1 MGRPAR
7 GGKAVARRAAR
18 LLRLARRLV
27 AYDPGPP
34 RTHAELT
41 NAAASVVWLARFFYL
56 FVTYYIFAFGGF
68 IAIVRRPPSGPQW
81 PVALLLDAFGGG
93 WVEYAPFIAMCAAL
107 LALLAAVL
115 PGALVL
121 RLGVFLGVFALAAL
135 RNSYGAI
142 NHEHYIV
149 VYASFALL
157 FLPSRIGW
165 GGPRIGK
172 GVDRGGRIS
181 RADTLALLR
190 VFWLTQALALLPYT
204 LSGYWKIRHS
214 GLELFSGDAM
224 ARLLLDRIAN
234 QAADIPPLLPLV
246 VANGYIAQGLLLGA
260 VYMQI
265 FALFAL
271 FRPHLHRPVGIG
283 LILFHFGTGWLLNI
297 PFEAHVVV
305 NGLFLLFSPLA
316 PKRFSALE
324 LARSLPLAG
333 EAVRVGAW
341 AWRWAATWRSMR
353 EESDE

>member
-7 GGKAVARRAAR
+7 GGKAVARQAAR
-18 LLRLARRLV
+18 LSRLARRLI

-68 IAIVRRPPSGPQW
+68 TAIVRRPPSGPQW

-93 WVEYAPFIAMCAAL
+93 WVEYAPFIAMCAAVM
-107 LALLAAVL
+107 ALLAAAL

-121 RLGVFLGVFALAAL
+121 RLGVFFGVFILAAL

-142 NHEHYIV
+142 NHEHYII

-157 FLPSRIGW
+157 FLPPRIGW
-165 GGPRIGK
+165 GVGK
-172 GVDRGGRIS
+172 GVGKVGRIS
-181 RADTLALLR
+181 RTNMLTLLR

-214 GLELFSGDAM
+214 GLDLFSGDAM

-246 VANGYIAQGLLLGA
+246 VANDYIAQALLLGA

-305 NGLFLLFSPLA
+305 NGLFLVFSPLA
-316 PKRFSALE
+316 PRGFSGREFVGAL
-324 LARSLPLAG
+324 PGVG
-333 EAVRVGAW
+333 EVVRVIGWVVAW
-341 AWRWAATWRSMR
+341 LGRRR
-353 EESDE
+353 

>member
-7 GGKAVARRAAR
+7 GGIAVARRAAR
-18 LLRLARRLV
+18 LLRLARRLI

-56 FVTYYIFAFGGF
+56 FVTYYVFAFGGF
-68 IAIVRRPPSGPQW
+68 TAIVRRPPSSPQW

-115 PGALVL
+115 PSVFAL
-121 RLGVFLGVFALAAL
+121 RFGVFLGVFLLAAL

-157 FLPSRIGW
+157 FLPPRIGW
-165 GGPRIGK
+165 GVMP
-172 GVDRGGRIS
+172 S
-181 RADTLALLR
+181 RADALAILR

-204 LSGYWKIRHS
+204 LSGHWKIRNS

-224 ARLLLDRIAN
+224 TRLLLDRIAN
-234 QAADIPPLLPLV
+234 QAADIPLLLPLV
-246 VANGYIAQGLLLGA
+246 VSNGYIAQALLLGA
-260 VYMQI
+260 VYTQI

-271 FRPHLHRPVGIG
+271 FRPHLHRPVGIA

-305 NGLFLLFSPLA
+305 NGLFLVFSPLA
-316 PKRFSALE
+316 PRGFSARE
-324 LARSLPLAG
+324 FVGALPLVG
-333 EAVRVGAW
+333 EAARAGAW
-341 AWRWAATWRSMR
+341 VWGWVVGRRGRR
-353 EESDE
+353 EESEE

>member
-18 LLRLARRLV
+18 LSRLARRLIS
-27 AYDPGPP
+27 YDPGPP
-34 RTHAELT
+34 RTHAELAR
-41 NAAASVVWLARFFYL
+41 AAVGVGWLARFFYL

-107 LALLAAVL
+107 LALLAAAL
-115 PGALVL
+115 PGVFAL
-121 RLGVFLGVFALAAL
+121 RLGVFLGVFVLAAL

-157 FLPSRIGW
+157 FLPPRIGW
-165 GGPRIGK
+165 GVGK

-181 RADTLALLR
+181 RADALALLR

-246 VANGYIAQGLLLGA
+246 VANGYIAQALLLGA

-305 NGLFLLFSPLA
+305 NGLFLVFSPLA
-316 PKRFSALE
+316 PRGFSGRGLG
-324 LARSLPLAG
+324 RSLPLVGDGIRAG
-333 EAVRVGAW
+333 GG
-341 AWRWAATWRSMR
+341 AWRWAATQRGRRDES
-353 EESDE
+353 EE

>member
-1 MGRPAR
+1 MGRRAR

-18 LLRLARRLV
+18 LLRLARRGI

-34 RTHAELT
+34 RTHAEIAR
-41 NAAASVVWLARFFYL
+41 AAVGVGWLARFFYL
-56 FVTYYIFAFGGF
+56 FVTYYVFAFEGF
-68 IAIVRRPPSGPQW
+68 TYVVRRPPSSPQW

-93 WVEYAPFIAMCAAL
+93 WVEFAPFIAMCVAL
-107 LALLAAVL
+107 LGLLASVL
-115 PGALVL
+115 PGALAL
-121 RLGVFLGVFALAAL
+121 RLGVFLGVFILAAL

-157 FLPSRIGW
+157 FLPPRIGW
-165 GGPRIGK
+165 GIG
-172 GVDRGGRIS
+172 GGGRLA
-181 RADTLALLR
+181 RADTLAILR
-190 VFWLTQALALLPYT
+190 AFWLTQALALLPYA

-214 GLELFSGDAM
+214 GPELFNGDAM

-246 VANGYIAQGLLLGA
+246 VANDYIAQALLLGA

-271 FRPHLHRPVGIG
+271 FRPHLHRPVGVG

-305 NGLFLLFSPLA
+305 NGLFLVFSPFA
-316 PKRFSALE
+316 PRGFSGWGFVGAL
-324 LARSLPLAG
+324 PVVG
-333 EAVRVGAW
+333 EALRAGAW
-341 AWRWAATWRSMR
+341 VWGWAARR
-353 EESDE
+353 RGR

>member
-18 LLRLARRLV
+18 LLRLARRLIS
-27 AYDPGPP
+27 YDPGPP

-41 NAAASVVWLARFFYL
+41 RAAVGVGWLARFFYL

-93 WVEYAPFIAMCAAL
+93 WVEYAPFIAMGVALAAL
-107 LALLAAVL
+107 LAAAL
-115 PGALVL
+115 PGVFAL

-157 FLPSRIGW
+157 FLPPGIGW
-165 GGPRIGK
+165 RVGK
-172 GVDRGGRIS
+172 GNRIS

-214 GLELFSGDAM
+214 GLDLFSGDAM

-246 VANGYIAQGLLLGA
+246 VANGYIAQALLLGA

-271 FRPHLHRPVGIG
+271 FRPHLHRPVGMG

-316 PKRFSALE
+316 PQGFSALE
-324 LARSLPLAG
+324 LTRSLPLAG
-333 EAVRVGAW
+333 EALRAGAW
-341 AWRWAATWRSMR
+341 VWAVRRRGRR
-353 EESDE
+353 EESEE

>member
-7 GGKAVARRAAR
+7 VGKAVARRAAS
-18 LLRLARRLV
+18 LLRLARRLI

-41 NAAASVVWLARFFYL
+41 NAAVGVGWLARFFYL

-107 LALLAAVL
+107 LALLAAAL

-157 FLPSRIGW
+157 FLPPRIGW
-165 GGPRIGK
+165 GEGK
-172 GVDRGGRIS
+172 GEGRGGRIS

-190 VFWLTQALALLPYT
+190 VFWLTQALALLPYA

-214 GLELFSGDAM
+214 GPELFSGDAM

-234 QAADIPPLLPLV
+234 QAADIPPLLPLAV
-246 VANGYIAQGLLLGA
+246 SNGYIAQALLLGA

-316 PKRFSALE
+316 PRGFSVLD

-333 EAVRVGAW
+333 EALRAW
-341 AWRWAATWRSMR
+341 VWVWAARRRGRR